1 MRVPSPSWARTR
13 ATVEGRRALTRWAGE
28 DAHGRPL
35 EPLGAIMNF
44 SYSKLKVFGGRSNLA
59 LAERVARHLGD
70 SLGKITLSNFPDG
83 EISVRI
89 EEDVRGRDIY
99 LLQSTCPPVNENLM
113 ELLVMLD
120 SFKRA
125 SAARITA
132 VLPYYGYARQDRK
145 DVGRVPITAK
155 LVADLLTVAGAHRV
169 LALDLHAAQIQGF
182 FDIPVDHLF
191 ASPVIVEYI
200 RSLNIPL
207 RDLVVLSPDEGSIK
221 KALMYQKKLGGAI
234 AIVDKRRTSPTET
247 KQANLIGASLDGK
260 VAVIFDDMIS
270 TAGSVVGA
278 AHVAKH
284 NGAREVYACATHA
297 VLCGPAI
304 ERLRDA
310 PIRQVVVTDSI
321 PVPPN
326 KQLPNLVVLSIAPLL
341 ADAIKRI
348 HLNESVSKLFE

>member
-1 MRVPSPSWARTR
+1 
-13 ATVEGRRALTRWAGE
+13 
-28 DAHGRPL
+28 
-35 EPLGAIMNF
+35 MNNNN
-44 SYSKLKVFGGRSNLA
+44 KLKVFSGRANSP
-59 LAERVARHLGD
+59 LAEKIAHCLGD
-70 SLGKITLSNFPDG
+70 SLGKINLDNFPDG

-89 EEDVRGRDIY
+89 EEDVRGRDIFVV
-99 LLQSTCPPVNENLM
+99 QPTCPPVNENLM

-125 SAARITA
+125 SATRITT

-155 LVADLLTVAGAHRV
+155 LVADLLTVGGANRV

-182 FDIPVDHLF
+182 FDIPVDHLH
-191 ASPVIVEYI
+191 AAPVINDYI
-200 RSLNIPL
+200 RSLGIPP
-207 RDLVVLSPDEGSIK
+207 RDFVVLSPDEGSIK
-221 KALMYQKKLGGAI
+221 RALIHQKKLGGAI
-234 AIVDKRRTSPTET
+234 AIVDKRRSSATET
-247 KQANLIGASLDGK
+247 KQANLIGSSLTGK

-278 AHVAKH
+278 ANVAKC

-310 PIRQVVVTDSI
+310 PLTEVVVTDSI
-321 PVPPN
+321 PIVPQ
-326 KQLPNLVVLSIAPLL
+326 KQLPKIKVLSVARLL

-348 HLNESVSKLFE
+348 HFNESVSKLFE